1 MNLRLPG
8 NKPDSSPKPYALST
22 STGALHS
29 FDSEH
34 VGCSSFALFEIV
46 QISSLPSATSFLIFH
61 VHFQGKIE
69 LAFGFGFLDK
79 KRMQKNQGKCNA
91 SPLPSK
97 LQERLT
103 KGRVRF
109 CGLSK
114 QFGIHPCAWPAAF
127 SRANALCIP
136 IGRSLSILV
145 GFLDYVLLR
154 Y

>member
-1 MNLRLPG
+1 
-8 NKPDSSPKPYALST
+8 LSK
-22 STGALHS
+22 SII
-29 FDSEH
+29 
-34 VGCSSFALFEIV
+34 LFEIA
-46 QISSLPSATSFLIFH
+46 QNLLLPSATSFLIFR

-91 SPLPSK
+91 STRPSK

-103 KGRVRF
+103 NGRVGF

-127 SRANALCIP
+127 SRANALCITVDRNCVKTHHQATNRP
-136 IGRSLSILV
+136 PN
-145 GFLDYVLLR
+145 
-154 Y
+154 

>member
-1 MNLRLPG
+1 
-8 NKPDSSPKPYALST
+8 
-22 STGALHS
+22 
-29 FDSEH
+29 
-34 VGCSSFALFEIV
+34 
-46 QISSLPSATSFLIFH
+46 LPSATSFLIFH

-91 SPLPSK
+91 SPRPSK

-103 KGRVRF
+103 NGRVGF

-145 GFLDYVLLR
+145 GFLDCIFTKILNDFTLIGRKHRIFNPR
-154 Y
+154 YHVADER